1 MDTKIL
7 NHSRT
12 YQPVMEKIIGATMTF
27 VVFVSITLIGF
38 SSTNNSVSA
47 ASFGAFPP
55 SMAQDMLKLKSMQQG
70 PNDQTSEFPPTE
82 EQFPPSEGEM
92 TTPQQETAQPI
103 IQKYKIAVRF
113 NEITVH
119 NDHEGKF
126 SGDGE
131 YDLKAYVHGIMVD
144 LTKLSTWRDAGLTD
158 VSSGETVSFSPQN
171 QFTVN
176 IDSTLPLLILTVGDE
191 NDGCASKTYPTNIQP
206 IILDAAA
213 NETAKA
219 FGANGTQK
227 GSGSGSST
235 LGTAGAAAGTAIG
248 SAYGGPAGAAVG
260 AAVGK
265 VVGDKLGDAV
275 SWGTCKINSNDAIGT
290 IEESYVPPQYGA
302 GNHEVKSSSGDFTL
316 KYSIAVQRV
325 Q

>member
-1 MDTKIL
+1 
-7 NHSRT
+7 
-12 YQPVMEKIIGATMTF
+12 
-27 VVFVSITLIGF
+27 
-38 SSTNNSVSA
+38 
-47 ASFGAFPP
+47 
-55 SMAQDMLKLKSMQQG
+55 LKLKSMQQG
-70 PNDQTSEFPPTE
+70 PNDQTSQFPPTE

-92 TTPQQETAQPI
+92 TIPQQETTQPTT
-103 IQKYKIAVRF
+103 QKYKIAVRF
-113 NEITVH
+113 NEIKVH
-119 NDHEGKF
+119 NDHEGAL

-144 LTKLSTWRDAGLTD
+144 LTKLSAWRDDGLKD

-235 LGTAGAAAGTAIG
+235 LGTAGAAAGTAVG

>member
-1 MDTKIL
+1 
-7 NHSRT
+7 
-12 YQPVMEKIIGATMTF
+12 MEKIIGATMTL
-27 VVFVSITLIGF
+27 VVFVSISLIIF
-38 SSTNNSVSA
+38 SSNDNSVSA
-47 ASFGAFPP
+47 ASFGAFAP
-55 SMAQDMLKLKSMQQG
+55 SMAQDMLKLKPMQQG

-92 TTPQQETAQPI
+92 TIPDQETAQPT
-103 IQKYKIAVRF
+103 IQKYKVAVRF

-119 NDHEGKF
+119 NDHEGTF

-131 YDLKAYVHGIMVD
+131 YDLKAYVHGILVD
-144 LTKLSTWRDAGLTD
+144 LTKLSTWRDDGLTD
-158 VSSGETVSFSPQN
+158 VSSGETVRFSPQN

-176 IDSTLPLLILTVGDE
+176 IDSTLPLLILTTGDE
-191 NDGCASKTYPTNIQP
+191 NDGCASKTYPQNIQP
-206 IILDAAA
+206 VILDAAA

-227 GSGSGSST
+227 GSSGSST
-235 LGTAGAAAGTAIG
+235 LGAAGTAAGTAIG
-248 SAYGGPAGAAVG
+248 GAYGGPAGAAVG
-260 AAVGK
+260 AAIGD
-265 VVGDKLGDAV
+265 VVGNKLGSAV
-275 SWGTCKINSNDAIGT
+275 GWGTCKINSNDAIGT